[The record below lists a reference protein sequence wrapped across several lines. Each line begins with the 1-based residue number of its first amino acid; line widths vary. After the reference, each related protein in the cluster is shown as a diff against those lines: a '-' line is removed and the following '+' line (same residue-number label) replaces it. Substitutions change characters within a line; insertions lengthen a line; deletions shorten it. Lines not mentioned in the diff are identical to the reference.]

1 MICSA
6 VSSLTVSRLHISY
19 SRFPCLSVFFP
30 FRYVYSLF
38 LLYLCVRLSGSLFR
52 LLVSLFLSMCFAFPN
67 LPAYTHL
74 SLEQSLSLS
83 LSLSHTHTHFSLSLS
98 FFLSISLCSLS
109 LLLIVIFSSSFSSI
123 PSTAL
128 LFYISPCSCSCS
140 GSCSRRLN
148 IVRPLRSLHF

>member
-38 LLYLCVRLSGSLFR
+38 LLYLWVRLSGSLFR
-52 LLVSLFLSMCFAFPN
+52 LIVSLFLSMCSAFPN

-83 LSLSHTHTHFSLSLS
+83 LSLSLTHTHTFLSLSL
-98 FFLSISLCSLS
+98 FFCQSLCAHFRSFWSLS
-109 LLLIVIFSSSFSSI
+109 SHLPSAQSPLPLFFFTFLLVLV
-123 PSTAL
+123 L
-128 LFYISPCSCSCS
+128 VLVLVL
-140 GSCSRRLN
+140 GD
-148 IVRPLRSLHF
+148 